1 MICFNSTNCIVNLA
15 RAVSQMTGTPG
26 FNSTNCIVNLVILDT
41 GNYLVKV
48 LIAQIV
54 L

>member
-26 FNSTNCIVNLVILDT
+26 FNSTNCIVN
-41 GNYLVKV
+41 VKEFTRELIENLV

>member
-1 MICFNSTNCIVNLA
+1 MTTNRFNSTNCIVNVLE
-15 RAVSQMTGTPG
+15 
-26 FNSTNCIVNLVILDT
+26 NIILNGVLD
-41 GNYLVKV
+41 V